1 MKVGWQTIRFC
12 DLGRV
17 FNGNSISEADKKKHF
32 AGQVDGLPY
41 IATKDVGFDHCINYE
56 SGVRIPEAKQTD
68 FKLAPANTVLVCAEG
83 GSAGRKIAHSDA
95 PIFFG
100 NKLFA
105 ISPNHPH
112 SSRFVFYFCLSDVFS
127 KQFRAAMAGLIG
139 GVSINKFK
147 ELTIQLPAASEQH
160 RIVAILDEAF
170 DGIAT
175 AKANADKNLQS
186 ARALFDRVLDT
197 AILGGLQSEAQGG
210 SPVKALLRE
219 IDRLR
224 ADAIEQGRAKR
235 LKADEI
241 EVPSVGRTAIP
252 DRWQWVQLERLTT
265 GVSDGVHKK
274 PNYVDSGVPFVT
286 VKNLTA
292 GPGISFDDLNYVTR
306 ADHEEFIRRTH
317 PERGDIL
324 ITKDGTI
331 GVVRL
336 IDTDIEFSIFVSVA
350 LIKPVMRELG
360 PYLTYAL
367 RAFCVQSQIV
377 PQGAALKHLY
387 LVDLRRLVVPLPPL
401 AEQARIVSKLDDLA
415 AEVERLESIY
425 QQKLTALDDLKK
437 SLLHQAFSGA
447 L

>member
-1 MKVGWQTIRFC
+1 MKAGWQTLRFS

-17 FNGNSISEADKKKHF
+17 FNGNSISEADKKKYF
-32 AGQVDGLPY
+32 SGQIEGLPY
-41 IATKDVGFDHCINYE
+41 IATKDVGFDHSINYE
-56 SGVRIPEAKQTD
+56 SGVRIPEGKQRD

-83 GSAGRKIAHSDA
+83 GSAGRKIAHLDEPVS
-95 PIFFG
+95 FG

-105 ISPNHPH
+105 ISPSHPH
-112 SSRFVFYFCLSDVFS
+112 SSRLVFYYCLSDAFS
-127 KQFRAAMAGLIG
+127 KQFRAGMAGLIG

-147 ELTIQLPAASEQH
+147 ELTIQLPVAAEQY

-170 DGIAT
+170 DGMAT
-175 AKANADKNLQS
+175 AKANAEKNLQNTRS
-186 ARALFDRVLDT
+186 LFDRALDS
-197 AILGGLQSEAQGG
+197 AILGGLQSQAEGD
-210 SPVKALLRE
+210 SPVEALIRQ
-219 IDRLR
+219 IDRQR

-241 EVPSVGRTAIP
+241 EVPSVGQAAIP

-265 GVSDGVHKK
+265 GISDGVHKK
-274 PNYVDSGVPFVT
+274 PKYVNSGVPFVT

-331 GVVRL
+331 GVIRL
-336 IDTDIEFSIFVSVA
+336 IDVDIEFSIFVSVA

-367 RAFCVQSQIV
+367 RASCVQSQIV

-401 AEQARIVSKLDDLA
+401 AEQNRIVSRLDDLA

-425 QQKLTALDDLKK
+425 QQKLTAIDDLRK